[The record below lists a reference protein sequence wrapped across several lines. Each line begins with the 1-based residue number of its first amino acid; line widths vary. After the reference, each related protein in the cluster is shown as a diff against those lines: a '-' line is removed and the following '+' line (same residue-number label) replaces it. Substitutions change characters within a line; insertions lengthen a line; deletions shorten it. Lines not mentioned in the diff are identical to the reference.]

1 MTGEFD
7 SEIQPIVTRDSS
19 ISSQVSFFLLI
30 GICLVVQFIL

>member
-7 SEIQPIVTRDSS
+7 SEIQPIVIRDSS

-30 GICLVVQFIL
+30 AICLVVQFIL